1 MLCGGDKWDCSL
13 YSEKKKHQI
22 HDSFLSFRGFQLS
35 RVKLVIKWPGEESKK
50 LRVIDGKIRVRK

>member
-1 MLCGGDKWDCSL
+1 MGLL
-13 YSEKKKHQI
+13 ALFRKKKHQI

-50 LRVIDGKIRVRK
+50 LRVVDGKIRVRK